1 VPGLGYQPEQ
11 QGDQRPIGPGDIR
24 SGMLANLALQNGE
37 LVLQQQDLGSAPGS
51 IPEREP
57 DSWEQAGSE

>member
-1 VPGLGYQPEQ
+1 
-11 QGDQRPIGPGDIR
+11 
-24 SGMLANLALQNGE
+24 MLANLALQNGE